1 MPRKR
6 AAHITCFGQY
16 RGKVGGLKG
25 ALYGFSVN
33 IIQGCVR
40 YPPAPGGAE
49 TVVRAYSEGL
59 QSKGHNVEVIT
70 TDLYT
75 ETPFV
80 KKDMPSEVSGIPVS
94 RHSAYSISGEAH
106 YVLAPGM
113 VTSFLKKIADVI
125 HTHSY
130 GYFQNHAAW
139 IKEKFQ
145 STPWVITPHFHP
157 SWSMWGG
164 AKRRTLR
171 DFYDSKIGKS
181 TMESADL
188 ITCVSEHEKEM
199 LIKEI
204 GLNDDNIKIIYN
216 GIYWKDWAK
225 LPDKTK
231 FREKFPEVSDK
242 FIIFAGRLATNKG
255 IPDLIEAVS
264 IEGSQRFDLVVMG
277 ADMGLGNEL
286 DKLAVSKN
294 IKMHRIGHVDDE
306 IYRSAL
312 SAAEV
317 LVLPSE
323 YEAFGIVLLEAAAAQ
338 TPVVAARVGGV
349 PEAMSE
355 ENNGLLVDYNDPENL
370 SKAIFTILEDDNL
383 SKEMATFGRSFAK
396 GFSWSNIVNMLE
408 KEYNLLLA

>member
-1 MPRKR
+1 M
-6 AAHITCFGQY
+6 
-16 RGKVGGLKG
+16 
-25 ALYGFSVN
+25 N

-49 TVVRAYSEGL
+49 TVVKAYSEGL
-59 QSKGHNVEVIT
+59 LAKGHKVEVIT

-80 KKDMPSEVSGIPVS
+80 KKKMPSEVGGVPVS
-94 RHSAYSISGEAH
+94 RHSAFSVSGEAH

-113 VTSFLKKIADVI
+113 VTSFLSKKADII

-181 TMESADL
+181 TMESANL
-188 ITCVSEHEKEM
+188 ITCVSKHERDM
-199 LIKEI
+199 LVSEI
-204 GLNDDNIKIIYN
+204 GLEHENIRIIYN
-216 GIYWKDWAK
+216 GINWEDWKEI
-225 LPDKTK
+225 PDPAT
-231 FREKFPEVSDK
+231 FRQKYPNIPERFV
-242 FIIFAGRLATNKG
+242 IFAGRLATNKG
-255 IPDLIEAVS
+255 IPDLIEAMSLLKSTGDV
-264 IEGSQRFDLVVMG
+264 DLVLMG
-277 ADMGLGNEL
+277 ADMGLGRDL
-286 DKLAVSKN
+286 DKIAESKN
-294 IKMHRIGHVDDE
+294 VRMHRIGHVEDD

-312 SAAEV
+312 SATSV

-323 YEAFGIVLLEAAAAQ
+323 YEAFGIVLLEAAAAA
-338 TPVVAARVGGV
+338 TPVIGTRVGGI
-349 PEAMSE
+349 PEAMSDE
-355 ENNGLLVDYNDPENL
+355 ENGFLVEYNDPRVL
-370 SKAIFTILEDDNL
+370 SDKLSLLLDDEKL
-383 SKEMATFGRSFAK
+383 CQELGGRGRAFSER
-396 GFSWSNIVNMLE
+396 FSWSSIVDQLE
-408 KEYNLLLA
+408 TEYSALL

>member
-1 MPRKR
+1 M
-6 AAHITCFGQY
+6 
-16 RGKVGGLKG
+16 
-25 ALYGFSVN
+25 N

-49 TVVRAYSEGL
+49 TVVKAYSEGL
-59 QSKGHNVEVIT
+59 LAKGHKVEVIT

-80 KKDMPSEVSGIPVS
+80 KKKMPTEVSGVPVS
-94 RHSAYSISGEAH
+94 RHSAFSISGEAH

-113 VTSFLKKIADVI
+113 VTSFLKKKADII

-181 TMESADL
+181 TMETADL
-188 ITCVSEHEKEM
+188 ITCVSNHEKEM
-199 LIKEI
+199 LVKEI
-204 GLNDDNIKIIYN
+204 GLSEDNIKIIYN
-216 GIYWKDWAK
+216 GINWEDWEDIPDAK
-225 LPDKTK
+225 K
-231 FREKFPEVSDK
+231 FRDSYPEISGRFV
-242 FIIFAGRLATNKG
+242 IFAGRLATNKG
-255 IPDLIEAVS
+255 IPDLIKAVS
-264 IEGSQRFDLVVMG
+264 MNKSTEVDLVVMG
-277 ADMGLGNEL
+277 ADMGLGKDL
-286 DKLAVSKN
+286 DKLASSMGV
-294 IKMHRIGHVDDE
+294 KMHRLGHVDDE

-312 SAAEV
+312 SAAEI

-338 TPVVAARVGGV
+338 TPVVATRVGGI

-355 ENNGLLVDYNDPENL
+355 DKNGLIVDYNNPKKL
-370 SKAIFTILEDDNL
+370 SEAIFTILENDSL
-383 SKEMATFGRSFAK
+383 KVEMGAFGREFSK
-396 GFSWSNIVNMLE
+396 DFSWLNIVDLIE
-408 KEYNLLLA
+408 KEYNLLLGQYI